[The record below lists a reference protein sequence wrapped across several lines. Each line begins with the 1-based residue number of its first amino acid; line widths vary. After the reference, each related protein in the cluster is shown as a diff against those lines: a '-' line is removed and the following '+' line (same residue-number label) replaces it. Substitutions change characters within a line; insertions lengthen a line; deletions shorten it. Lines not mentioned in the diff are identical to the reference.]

1 MYFFQ
6 IVESYCDIYIHIYI
20 FETLSSVEV
29 YHFGIFSRRARSERV
44 VKYISD
50 SPYSRYIN
58 RETVDDRASLVVW
71 NPNMTQY
78 KLGLLT
84 GSLCYARDD
93 DGHFDDS
100 EQSRKCALVTA
111 DDKNHVRVPR
121 PPPKTRLYAGNFALA
136 RVTAVTDAARMHTE
150 GSRDSNLRALTS
162 VSKYNA
168 R

>member
-1 MYFFQ
+1 
-6 IVESYCDIYIHIYI
+6 
-20 FETLSSVEV
+20 
-29 YHFGIFSRRARSERV
+29 
-44 VKYISD
+44 
-50 SPYSRYIN
+50 
-58 RETVDDRASLVVW
+58 
-71 NPNMTQY
+71 MTQY

-121 PPPKTRLYAGNFALA
+121 PPPKTRLYAGLYSFCDAGNFALA